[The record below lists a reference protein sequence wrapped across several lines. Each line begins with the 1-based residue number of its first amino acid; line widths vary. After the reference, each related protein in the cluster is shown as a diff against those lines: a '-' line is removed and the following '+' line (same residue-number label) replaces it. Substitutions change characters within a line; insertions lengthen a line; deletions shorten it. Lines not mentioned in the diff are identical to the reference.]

1 MHRRWQAILAALAAM
16 ACTVPNQIFTATMPA
31 RSPLSA
37 GRTAKEMLLEYGQF
51 RLLDQGEVVA
61 LQIVIGNM
69 GAALCGGLLPCTSHW
84 WYL

>member
-1 MHRRWQAILAALAAM
+1 VFLQ
-16 ACTVPNQIFTATMPA
+16 
-31 RSPLSA
+31 
-37 GRTAKEMLLEYGQF
+37 GGQF
-51 RLLDQGEVVA
+51 RLLDHAEVVA